1 MRKSILISL
10 VSTVL
15 IMVAL
20 IPAAMAITVD
30 GVKSP
35 NEWNEDWAFCQDHGT
50 TYDPNGPF
58 GDRAVVRQGAYSHS
72 IPGFVTD
79 IWYDIDPKNDSD
91 VTFDISMA
99 TEGESSGLDLS
110 KIYSHYDHG
119 TDTLYGM
126 GEVYGLPADLDGNLD
141 TGSNPAADVNGT
153 PGPAGFGLGDTE
165 VWYMRIIQVSTGDES
180 LIVVTDNDWYIS
192 LTDVGMVSSDVDIK
206 FTTDQYNPGDPDAV
220 PKSVYEIS
228 IADFSTMYDLSP
240 GQVIAVETQ
249 GGSSAD
255 GIGEDYATI
264 FACIPDPE
272 INIVKYVQ
280 GNDGVWYDANT
291 LATGPVMAN
300 GSAVSWKYVV
310 TNTGDEPLENVAV
323 NDNKIG
329 AITCPKTT
337 LNASES
343 MTCTATGTV
352 LDPCVPYANMGYVEG
367 VGVVSG
373 ITVTDEDPAHYRC
386 SPPDVPALTP
396 AGLMAL
402 IGILGMIG
410 IVGLRRRT

>member
-1 MRKSILISL
+1 MRKSIL

-35 NEWNEDWAFCQDHGT
+35 NEWNENWAFCQDHGT

-58 GDRAVVRQGAYSHS
+58 GDRAVIRQGAYSHS
-72 IPGFVTD
+72 LPGFVTD

-91 VTFDISMA
+91 ITFDVSMA
-99 TEGESSGLDLS
+99 TEGKSSGSDIG
-110 KIYSHYDHG
+110 KIYAHYDKG
-119 TDTLYGM
+119 TDTLFGLV
-126 GEVYGLPADLDGNLD
+126 EVYGRPGDVDGNDD
-141 TGSNPAADVNGT
+141 TGSSPPADVNGT
-153 PGPAGFGLGDTE
+153 AGPAGSGLGSTE
-165 VWYMRIIQVSTGDES
+165 VWNCRIIQVSTGDAS
-180 LIVVTDNDWYIS
+180 LIVAAENNWNVFMTDR
-192 LTDVGMVSSDVDIK
+192 GMVYGDVDVK
-206 FTTDQYNPGDPDAV
+206 FTTDQYNPADPDAI

-228 IADFSTMYDLSP
+228 ISDFSTMYDLSP
-240 GQVIAVETQ
+240 GQVIAVEANA
-249 GGSSAD
+249 GSSAD
-255 GIGEDYATI
+255 GIGEDYATV
-264 FACIPDPE
+264 FVCIPNPD
-272 INIVKYVQ
+272 IDIVKYVE

-291 LATGPVMAN
+291 PATGPVMDN
-300 GSAVSWKYVV
+300 GSAVSWEYVV
-310 TNTGDEPLENVAV
+310 TNTGDEPLENVV
-323 NDNKIG
+323 VTDDQG
-329 AITCPKTT
+329 VVVTCPKDT
-337 LNASES
+337 LDVGET

-352 LDPCVPYANMGYVEG
+352 PDPCVPYANMGEVKG
-367 VGVVSG
+367 DGVVSG

-410 IVGLRRRT
+410 IVGLKRRT